1 MHSPAHAAAAA
12 PSSESAELDGARA
25 KVAELLDGAHARA
38 SAVAHGANERV
49 RQRCVECAAHMALQ
63 HCGSNVREGFRPQL
77 PCLAP
82 PVDGAAELRRMKHRA
97 EHAEATLKT
106 YTSRRASSAAPTAD
120 QWGSPEPKG
129 SVAQRIQN
137 GSSVRA
143 CCRRARQRSHAPVRV
158 APGGGSA
165 CGVRLWQV
173 AAQGSV
179 SADEEARVLRI
190 ELKRVCDSGAC

>member
-1 MHSPAHAAAAA
+1 M
-12 PSSESAELDGARA
+12 D
-25 KVAELLDGAHARA
+25 V
-38 SAVAHGANERV
+38 
-49 RQRCVECAAHMALQ
+49 
-63 HCGSNVREGFRPQL
+63 
-77 PCLAP
+77 
-82 PVDGAAELRRMKHRA
+82 AAELRRMKHRA

-143 CCRRARQRSHAPVRV
+143 CCRRARQRSHAPVGV
-158 APGGGSA
+158 APGGGNA

-173 AAQGSV
+173 TAQGSV